1 MLYYGKVCGS
11 FLFYFFIIGSLG
23 QAKVNLDMSEINHEI
38 NMKLT
43 MTYES

>member
-1 MLYYGKVCGS
+1 MGKYVELLFFI
-11 FLFYFFIIGSLG
+11 FLFFCSLG
-23 QAKVNLDMSEINHEI
+23 KAKVNLDMSEINHEI